1 MDTPS
6 QRRGLR
12 YSDAGFT
19 LIELLIYISVLA
31 IIVLSV
37 SSFFTWAIKSNAKVK
52 TMREVADNAR
62 MATEIMT
69 HEIREAASI
78 YLPTF
83 SASQLS
89 LETSH
94 YLPLGEASTYIDFYL
109 CGNASTTLCFKK
121 ESQNPIALTSDN
133 VEVDNLE
140 FILIATTT
148 PSVQIN
154 LGIKYR
160 NPNNRPEFISSIN
173 LISTVSLRSY

>member
-1 MDTPS
+1 MKLVS
-6 QRRGLR
+6 GK
-12 YSDAGFT
+12 SFT
-19 LIELLIYISVLA
+19 LMEVLIYISVLA

-37 SSFFTWAIKSNAKVK
+37 LSFFTWAIKSNAKVK

-62 MATEIMT
+62 RAMEMMT
-69 HEIREAASI
+69 HEIKEATSI
-78 YLPTF
+78 YTPTF
-83 SASQLS
+83 SSDQLS
-89 LETSH
+89 LEMSH

-109 CGNASTTLCFKK
+109 CGDASSTICLKK
-121 ESQNPIALTSDN
+121 ESQNSIALTSDN

-160 NPNNRPEFISSIN
+160 NPNNKPEFISSIN
-173 LISTVSLRSY
+173 LTSTVSLRSY